1 MKWWDPVIELMIRL
15 KSNSLQLDSFV
26 FFFLRHLIF
35 FVCHTNRNSYFY
47 CRKWFFFCCW
57 CYFDCFVCSSCG
69 SQWGRLISGC
79 KWTYMALKIER
90 WKHPLCYS
98 YICFILLY
106 VRLMYVMGE
115 VALKLFF
122 MYFLFISLSGRSR
135 AGFIW
140 WRRVSLLFHKRSER
154 SILLLFC
161 CFILIGHA
169 ALMPMKQVFKLIYV
183 LSNQIFFVKNT
194 DSDNQIISKWYQN
207 V

>member
-47 CRKWFFFCCW
+47 CRKWFFCCCW
-57 CYFDCFVCSSCG
+57 CYFDCFVWSSCG
-69 SQWGRLISGC
+69 TQWGRLISGC

-140 WRRVSLLFHKRSER
+140 FESFTAVPQEVRALHTATV
-154 SILLLFC
+154 LLLYTYWTRC
-161 CFILIGHA
+161 IHA
-169 ALMPMKQVFKLIYV
+169 NKASF
-183 LSNQIFFVKNT
+183 
-194 DSDNQIISKWYQN
+194 
-207 V
+207 

>member
-1 MKWWDPVIELMIRL
+1 MKWWDPVIELMICL

-79 KWTYMALKIER
+79 KWTFMALKIER

-154 SILLLFC
+154 SILTHCSAALYLLYTLHSCQRSKFLSW
-161 CFILIGHA
+161 FMFSVIRFFLLKTLILI
-169 ALMPMKQVFKLIYV
+169 IR
-183 LSNQIFFVKNT
+183 
-194 DSDNQIISKWYQN
+194 
-207 V
+207 

>member
-79 KWTYMALKIER
+79 KWTFMALKIER

-154 SILLLFC
+154 SILTHCSAALYLLYTLHSCQRSKFLSW
-161 CFILIGHA
+161 FMFSVIRFFLLKTLILI
-169 ALMPMKQVFKLIYV
+169 IR
-183 LSNQIFFVKNT
+183 
-194 DSDNQIISKWYQN
+194 
-207 V
+207 

>member
-26 FFFLRHLIF
+26 FFFSRHLIF

-79 KWTYMALKIER
+79 KWTFMALKIER

-154 SILLLFC
+154 SILTHCSAALYLLYTLHSCQRSKFLSW
-161 CFILIGHA
+161 FMFSVIRFFLLKTLILI
-169 ALMPMKQVFKLIYV
+169 IR
-183 LSNQIFFVKNT
+183 
-194 DSDNQIISKWYQN
+194 
-207 V
+207 

>member
-1 MKWWDPVIELMIRL
+1 MKWWDPVIELMICL

-79 KWTYMALKIER
+79 KWTFMALKIER

-154 SILLLFC
+154 SILTHCSAALYLMYTLHSCQRSKFLSWFMFSVIRFFLLKTL
-161 CFILIGHA
+161 ILI
-169 ALMPMKQVFKLIYV
+169 IR
-183 LSNQIFFVKNT
+183 
-194 DSDNQIISKWYQN
+194 
-207 V
+207 

>member
-79 KWTYMALKIER
+79 KWTFMALKIER

-154 SILLLFC
+154 SILTHCSAALYLMYTLHSCQRSKFLSWFMFSVIRFFLLKTL
-161 CFILIGHA
+161 ILI
-169 ALMPMKQVFKLIYV
+169 IR
-183 LSNQIFFVKNT
+183 
-194 DSDNQIISKWYQN
+194 
-207 V
+207 